1 MNSPLLAPVEQSK
14 LRESVYAALSA
25 AFTRGA
31 FAPGDVMSL
40 RDLADQL
47 GTSMTPVR
55 EAVRRL
61 VAEGALIDTPAR
73 KLQVP
78 TYNRERL
85 QDLMRARIALEPM
98 LTRLAVERMD
108 EATVASLDAILAEP
122 VPHGQPDLEQNHR
135 FHFTLYRRSGSS
147 VILPIVEGLW
157 LQYGPY
163 LKLMIAGAGAE
174 IGRGN
179 DIHYEI
185 LESVLR
191 HDADAA
197 AAGIEQDIRRS
208 FDLIPNILPSSSD
221 GLDGPTPT
229 ASQRSKLVLSQTR
242 LGK

>member
-1 MNSPLLAPVEQSK
+1 MLAPIEQSK
-14 LRESVYAALSA
+14 LRESVYSALSA

-31 FAPGDVMSL
+31 FAPGDAMSL

-61 VAEGALIDTPAR
+61 VAEGALIDTPSR

-78 TYNRERL
+78 PFDHERL
-85 QDLMRARIALEPM
+85 GDLLRARLALEPM
-98 LTRLAVERMD
+98 LAWRAVERMD
-108 EATVASLDAILAEP
+108 DATVAALEALLAEP
-122 VPHGQPDLEQNHR
+122 EDGSGQPDPEQNHR
-135 FHFTLYRRSGSS
+135 FHFTLYRQSGSP

-163 LKLMIAGAGAE
+163 LKLMIARAGAE

-179 DIHYEI
+179 DIHRMI
-185 LESVLR
+185 LHAAR
-191 HDADAA
+191 RRDAKAA

-208 FDLIPNILPSSSD
+208 FALVSD
-221 GLDGPTPT
+221 AADVKTPPLAGPV
-229 ASQRSKLVLSQTR
+229 ARR
-242 LGK
+242 